1 MKLSITSSVVHH
13 LFQDNDGQFG
23 LRLSPQLLEET
34 GDVLG
39 LLEEL
44 TRVYNAK
51 PAKGYARFIEK
62 PSEDSESEDNIPVS
76 SETSAEQ
83 KLPFQTLV
91 DSWLAEETNFL
102 DFSQEAARLLKNE
115 IADYGVFESGF
126 LLMADYEQT
135 ADRYL
140 LVSFIPVREGVMVQ
154 PDLSVDRSAQLDVN
168 KLQLAARINLTEL
181 AANVDGMDYISFI
194 RGRAGRKVADFF
206 LDFLG
211 CAEQL
216 NAKKTTE
223 SLVKTVQSYVS
234 DNELPRELGVT
245 LQKDVFDYCGEQWQQ
260 GEKVKVDDIEERFGN
275 HGAPSLKEYTQTK
288 DVTLPQEFP
297 ADKTALRGLVKFQGQ
312 GGGLSVAFEQ
322 KMLGE
327 RVQYDPATDTLTITG
342 TPPNLRE
349 QLKRFYGQND

>member
-13 LFQDNDGQFG
+13 LYQDNENQFG

-62 PSEDSESEDNIPVS
+62 PNEAEQEDVKPVT
-76 SETSAEQ
+76 SETEQEQ
-83 KLPFQTLV
+83 KLPFQLLV
-91 DSWLAEETNFL
+91 ENWLQGDLSFL
-102 DFSQEAARLLKNE
+102 DFSQEAARQLKNE
-115 IADYGVFESGF
+115 ISDYGVFESGF

-135 ADRYL
+135 ADRFL
-140 LVSFIPVREGVMVQ
+140 LVSFIPIREGVMVQ

-181 AANVDGMDYISFI
+181 SANVDGMDYISFI

-211 CAEQL
+211 CAEQMS
-216 NAKKTTE
+216 AKKTTE

-234 DNELPRELGVT
+234 DNEFPKELGTT

-260 GEKVKVDDIEERFGN
+260 GEKVKVDDIDERFSA
-275 HGAPSLKEYTQTK
+275 HGAPSLKEYSQSK
-288 DVTLPQEFP
+288 EAPLPQEFP

-312 GGGLSVAFEQ
+312 GGGLSVGFDQ
-322 KMLGE
+322 IMLGE